1 MQEFGILREL
11 RIKAKHDL
19 SAGRCMTTVE
29 FEGLP
34 RFEPNRLSYEIVGP
48 DAPRQAP
55 NGNFAIT
62 AALPTAMSLGRP
74 LHLQGEADADF
85 LAAMEEYM
93 AAWCRWRPDLFRP
106 VAISAD
112 SEVAPGLSSSTGAIM
127 AFSGGLDSTF
137 ALHAHKRGL
146 LGRRALDIEAAVLIQ
161 GFDIPLDDARALGIA
176 REHVQAI
183 LDTYGVRLNIVRT
196 NWQKPFCIKWAMTH
210 VLGIAAVLHLFHRQF
225 ASAVIAD
232 DIAYEAQE
240 TPWSSNAITNQM
252 LGCSAFPIRPTGA
265 AWSRT
270 EKASA
275 VAGNPAV
282 LQHLRVCYERPELGE
297 NCGVCEKCVRT
308 KMNFRAVGVEPV
320 PALGAPITIEDARR
334 ALAHAQQLD
343 FLAATKDALE
353 KGTWATT
360 DPLRL
365 ELAELVQRFE
375 PAPAKDKP
383 TRARKLLKR
392 VGKRIRPLLR
402 VTRNALAVYRRAP
415 TSPAAGWPKQQV

>member
-1 MQEFGILREL
+1 LRLPDL
-11 RIKAKHDL
+11 RIKAVHEL
-19 SAGRCMTTVE
+19 SDDRCMTAVE
-29 FEGLP
+29 LEGLP
-34 RFEPNRLSYEIVGP
+34 RFEPNRLIYEIVGP

-55 NGNFAIT
+55 NGNFAIA

-74 LHLQGEADADF
+74 LHLLGEADTDF
-85 LAAMEEYM
+85 LAQMEEYM

-112 SEVAPGLSSSTGAIM
+112 TEAEPGTSSSGSAIM

-183 LDTYGVRLNIVRT
+183 LDSYGVRLNIVWT
-196 NWQKPFCIKWAMTH
+196 NWQKPFCVKWGMTH
-210 VLGIAAVLHLFHRQF
+210 VLGITAVLHQFHRQF

-232 DIAYEAQE
+232 DVPYESQV

-252 LGCSAFPIRPTGA
+252 LGCGAFPIRPTGA

-270 EKASA
+270 EKAGA
-275 VAGNPAV
+275 VASNPAV

-308 KMNFRAVGVEPV
+308 KLNFHAMGISPM
-320 PALGAPITIEDARR
+320 PALGAPITALDVRR
-334 ALAHAQQLD
+334 TLAQHFD
-343 FLAATKDALE
+343 FPGSIADALE
-353 KGTWATT
+353 KGTWAAT

-365 ELAELVQRFE
+365 VLADLVQGFR
-375 PAPAKDKP
+375 PAAPKDRP
-383 TRARKLLKR
+383 TRARRLFRSVRKR
-392 VGKRIRPLLR
+392 VRPLLR
-402 VTRNALAVYRRAP
+402 ATRDVWTVYRRG
-415 TSPAAGWPKQQV
+415 SGWPRQQL